1 MAAKTEF
8 EQWIANEYSFV
19 HPNMVAILKP
29 CWEAATKAA
38 EARFTS
44 HNTGSPKSAPDI
56 VESDEACDYCQHCN
70 SEDSGTC
77 WACYDYNRFKGRR
90 LLAGA

>member
-1 MAAKTEF
+1 VAAKTEF

-44 HNTGSPKSAPDI
+44 TNKQSAPCSHQFVYREYIGQTPGRCICGAI
-56 VESDEACDYCQHCN
+56 VP
-70 SEDSGTC
+70 
-77 WACYDYNRFKGRR
+77 
-90 LLAGA
+90 